1 VQVRVSRATITE
13 VMGKPA
19 TNDNRVAR
27 AGGMGALGGLG
38 DNISAR
44 LQRFFKR

>member
-1 VQVRVSRATITE
+1 VL
-13 VMGKPA
+13 GKPA
-19 TNDNRVAR
+19 TNDNRAGGTAA
-27 AGGMGALGGLG
+27 AGGMGALG

>member
-1 VQVRVSRATITE
+1 VSRATITE
-13 VMGKPA
+13 VVGKPA

-27 AGGMGALGGLG
+27 AGGTAAAGGMGDIG
-38 DNISAR
+38 AR